1 MLCQV
6 SDKKIQDRYRDKRNK
21 ASETRASI
29 VTQQEPKWNLMRHMQ
44 IRFASSQGNGPS
56 STRDCLSKRGSG
68 ESKQTDPAIARVH
81 LHEAV
86 VDGNNKDL
94 AGIFEFSRVDIS
106 GNMVL
111 RASGRVGGRNT
122 CK

>member
-6 SDKKIQDRYRDKRNK
+6 SDEKFVHQHRRDCNK
-21 ASETRASI
+21 AGETRARM
-29 VTQQEPKWNLMRHMQ
+29 VTQQEPKWSLMRPMEVT
-44 IRFASSQGNGPS
+44 FASSQGNGRS
-56 STRDCLSKRGSG
+56 SIRDSLSKRGSG
-68 ESKQTDPAIARVH
+68 ESKQTDPAVARVH
-81 LHEAV
+81 LHKAV